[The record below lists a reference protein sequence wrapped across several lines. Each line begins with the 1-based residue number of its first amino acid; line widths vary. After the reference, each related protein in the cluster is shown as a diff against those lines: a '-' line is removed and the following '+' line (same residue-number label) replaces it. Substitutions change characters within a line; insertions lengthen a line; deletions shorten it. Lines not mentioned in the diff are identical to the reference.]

1 MVKKSFKIEYFIFAT
16 FALIIFVL
24 LLNSKNICEEFY
36 SNKNYSLEYYYMD
49 GCGHCEEFSKSG
61 IWEKLEKNHSDK
73 CKFEKYNMKD
83 NINRVEKFNIKG
95 FPTILL
101 IDKSDNKDK
110 MVKAFEDARTYTNL
124 EKFIINNI

>member
-1 MVKKSFKIEYFIFAT
+1 
-16 FALIIFVL
+16 
-24 LLNSKNICEEFY
+24 
-36 SNKNYSLEYYYMD
+36 
-49 GCGHCEEFSKSG
+49 
-61 IWEKLEKNHSDK
+61 
-73 CKFEKYNMKD
+73 MKD
-83 NINRVEKFNIKG
+83 NINRVEKFNIQG